1 MKFTVKPLM
10 VMPLVLLLAALV
22 LSSCAGAGVA
32 ANKPAGYPDA
42 CLEEISGAKSLVNE
56 DHGYCLLYP
65 EGYEIFHPNPGET
78 VLAIGSLLDVEHPRV
93 YIHMTNPADLD
104 AMQAADKLSA
114 DFPGFNIWRSDELK
128 IDSESAVVLDRVP
141 GQDLSRQVLVV
152 HANRL
157 YKLVFVPSDES
168 MGDVYNQ
175 MKLMYQTLTNS
186 FRFID

>member
-1 MKFTVKPLM
+1 MKFTVTPLN
-10 VMPLVLLLAALV
+10 VVPLLLILAALV
-22 LSSCAGAGVA
+22 LASCAGAGIA
-32 ANKPAGYPDA
+32 ANKPAGLPDG
-42 CLEEISGAKSLVNE
+42 CLEENSGANSLLNK

-65 EGYEIFHPNPGET
+65 EGYEIFQPNPDET

-93 YIHMTNPADLD
+93 YIQMTDPAGLD
-104 AMQAADKLSA
+104 AMQAADKLAA
-114 DFPGFNIWRSDELK
+114 DFPGFNIWRSDDLK
-128 IDSESAVVLDRVP
+128 IDGETAVVLDRVP

-157 YKLVFVPSDES
+157 YKLVFVPSDKS

-175 MKLMYQTLTNS
+175 MKLMYQTVTNS